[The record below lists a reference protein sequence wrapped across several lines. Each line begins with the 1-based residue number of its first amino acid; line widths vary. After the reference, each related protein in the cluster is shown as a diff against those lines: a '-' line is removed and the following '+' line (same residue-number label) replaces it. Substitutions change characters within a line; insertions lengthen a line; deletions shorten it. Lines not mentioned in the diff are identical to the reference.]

1 MNFQPS
7 VFLKTVHN
15 ISGGLKV
22 CKTFFRIKQ
31 RSITIMSHIFR
42 KLRSIVMSGY
52 KIHRNLLSA
61 AKFHERTNP
70 EFILYPTNGRSAHT
84 KTFIQSLNRIKGFL
98 KKLKILFH
106 ICILPEARKIWFVPY
121 LNRPGHHFIRP
132 ITFHQVLQGSCH
144 QFTPCLIAFR
154 RRGISLPIKNCLFT
168 GS

>member
-1 MNFQPS
+1 PS

-52 KIHRNLLSA
+52 KIHRNLLSV

-84 KTFIQSLNRIKGFL
+84 KTFIQSRNRIKVL
-98 KKLKILFH
+98 LNKLKILFY
-106 ICILPEARKIWFVPY
+106 ICILPETRQLWFGPY
-121 LNRPGHHFIRP
+121 QNRRGHH
-132 ITFHQVLQGSCH
+132 
-144 QFTPCLIAFR
+144 LI
-154 RRGISLPIKNCLFT
+154 
-168 GS
+168 